1 MSEIEMH
8 VKINREIKSFLKWK
22 FEYLVKTYTTYRVVM
37 VNESLYSNWQMFAIW
52 VRVGGVR
59 FTNMTWRFKITS
71 DYRRWKK
78 EEENNIPKCEFNPIA
93 DYITLMFG
101 SYSSVD
107 ITIFVHLKIRPYS
120 STSISST
127 SVCSKSNRYLV
138 VLRNSYNLE
147 TKLKKGEVQ
156 AH

>member
-1 MSEIEMH
+1 MSTI
-8 VKINREIKSFLKWK
+8 F
-22 FEYLVKTYTTYRVVM
+22 
-37 VNESLYSNWQMFAIW
+37 
-52 VRVGGVR
+52 GGVR
-59 FTNMTWRFKITS
+59 FTNMTWWFKITS
-71 DYRRWKK
+71 DYRRCK
-78 EEENNIPKCEFNPIA
+78 EGRRESENNIPKCEFNPIA

-107 ITIFVHLKIRPYS
+107 ITVFVHLKIRPYS

-127 SVCSKSNRYLV
+127 SVRSKSNRYLV

-147 TKLKKGEVQ
+147 TKLKKGGVQ